1 MRAKWD
7 QRYLDLAQYIA
18 QWSKD
23 PSTKVGAVL
32 ISKYRQPISFGFNGL
47 PMGIKDTPERYTDR
61 DTKYKMIIHAERNA
75 MLFAKQDL
83 SGATLY
89 TWPMMP
95 CAACAGLIIQAGIDR
110 VVAPETPMELVE
122 RWGED
127 MQLATEM
134 FEEVGVALDWM
145 VEDE

>member
-1 MRAKWD
+1 MSAKWD

-32 ISKYRQPISFGFNGL
+32 IDVHGQPVSFGFNGL
-47 PMGIKDTPERYTDR
+47 PMYIKDTPERYTDR
-61 DTKYKMIIHAERNA
+61 ETKYKMIIHAERNA
-75 MLFAKQDL
+75 MLFARRDL
-83 SGATLY
+83 TAATLY

-122 RWGED
+122 RWGGD

-134 FEEVGVALDWM
+134 FEEAGVALDWM